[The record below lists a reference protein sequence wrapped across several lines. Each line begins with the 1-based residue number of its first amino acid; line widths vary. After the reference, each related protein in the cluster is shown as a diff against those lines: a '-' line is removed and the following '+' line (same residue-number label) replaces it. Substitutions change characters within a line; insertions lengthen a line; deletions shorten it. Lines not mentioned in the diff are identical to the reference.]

1 MTINRRTFLRTGIT
15 LTAATAVDRLAWPA
29 RATAAAEHAA
39 GWRSFEVI
47 MHADVLDP
55 AGPSRVWLPMP
66 LTPDTEYHRSLGH
79 AWAGNPARTHV
90 YTEAKYGTRI
100 FCAEWPSS
108 ERAPIVE
115 VTYRF
120 ATHDRAVDLTAA
132 DDARRRPEDKRTLAK
147 YLEPTRLIRTDGI
160 VATTSQHITKGRR
173 DEVEKARA
181 IYDWIVDNTFRDPK
195 VRGCGIGDIRA
206 MLETGNLGG
215 KCADLNALF
224 VGLARAAGVPARDVY
239 GMRVADSDEFKCLGK
254 SGDVSKAQHCR
265 AEFYAPAHGWV
276 PVDPAD
282 VRKVILE
289 EKGGL
294 PATDP
299 IVQRARAKLFGAW
312 EMNYLAFNYAHDIT
326 LPNAAGGPLSFLMYP
341 QAETGSGRKDGLDP
355 ETFRYRITSR
365 VLG

>member
-1 MTINRRTFLRTGIT
+1 MHRREFLRNGIT
-15 LTAATAVDRLAWPA
+15 VTAATAVDRLAWPV
-29 RATAAAEHAA
+29 RAAAAEGEDAA
-39 GWRSFEVI
+39 GWRTYEVV
-47 MHADVLDP
+47 MHAEVLDP

-66 LTPDTEYHRSLGH
+66 LTPDTDYHRSLGH
-79 AWAGNPARTHV
+79 AWTGNPARTRV
-90 YTEAKYGTRI
+90 YNETKYGAGI
-100 FCAEWPSS
+100 FCAEWPSG
-108 ERAPIVE
+108 ERAPIVD

-120 ATHDRAVDLTAA
+120 ATHDRAVDLTARE
-132 DDARRRPEDKRTLAK
+132 DARGRTEDKRTLAK

-160 VATTSQHITKGRR
+160 VATTSEHITSGRR
-173 DEVEKARA
+173 GEVEKARA
-181 IYDWIVDNTFRDPK
+181 IYEWIVENTFRDPK

-206 MLETGNLGG
+206 MLEARNLGG

-341 QAETGSGRKDGLDP
+341 QAETGHGRKDGLDP
-355 ETFRYRITSR
+355 ETFRYKITSR